1 MKVLIVDDEEHVREG
16 IDLAV
21 EWEKFG
27 ISERLQAEDGRQALD
42 LLRLHKPAIM
52 FCDMCMPGMDGT
64 ELLRQLREEC
74 FDTQVIVVSGHDDY
88 QYTRAAIRA
97 NGLDYLLKPFSK
109 RDLEQVLEQ
118 AVTAWKN
125 REISL
130 LEERETGFKI
140 KRADALVDEQKLAA
154 YLKGES
160 AFHEG
165 VRGLLYKVGLSSE
178 RLRVALILPCNR
190 MDLVDRRFKGDRELF
205 VFAINNIAHETLRA
219 YGAHYL
225 CRFDDYQWILL
236 TDLTG
241 SYRSASEHRRCMEK
255 VTKAWRDILGL
266 DTLIGMSDS
275 EADAAGLLGAIGEAR
290 SALLKSDIGEV
301 SAGAEIAP
309 GEPPRLT
316 DQQFLLQTTLDTGN
330 KAYAAEIIRS
340 FVQRLR
346 QRGTLRLKDLQA
358 CTIEANLLLERA
370 SRLMHSSKAAAD
382 LLMPLWISNLNEWER
397 TFIQHWWTLME
408 EQGQG
413 GMGNRGVEAIREYI
427 ERHFHEDLS
436 LSVLS
441 ERFHFSPQYIAKK
454 FKELYNTTVM
464 TALTELRMDKAR
476 SLLRFTDKPVSEIA
490 NSLGYDDENY
500 FGKVFKKQQGVS
512 PLQFRKQHRDS

>member
-16 IDLAV
+16 IDLAID
-21 EWEKFG
+21 WDKFG
-27 ISERLQAEDGRQALD
+27 ISERLQAEDGRQAID

-52 FCDMCMPGMDGT
+52 FCDMRMPGMDGT
-64 ELLRQLREEC
+64 ELLRQLREEG
-74 FDTQVIVVSGHDDY
+74 FDTQVIVVSGHDDF
-88 QYTRAAIRA
+88 QYTRAALRA

-118 AVTAWKN
+118 AVMAWKD
-125 REISL
+125 REVSL
-130 LEERETGFKI
+130 LEERETDFKI
-140 KRADALVDEQKLAA
+140 KWADSLVYEQKLAA

-160 AFHEG
+160 VFHEG
-165 VRGLLYKVGLSSE
+165 LRGMLHKVGLSSE
-178 RLRVALILPCNR
+178 RLRVSLILPCNR
-190 MDLVDRRFKGDRELF
+190 MDLVDRRFMGDRELF

-225 CRFDDYQWILL
+225 CRFDDYQWVLL
-236 TDLTG
+236 TALTV
-241 SYRSASEHRRCMEK
+241 SYQSASEHRRCMEK
-255 VTKAWRDILGL
+255 VTKAWRDILEL
-266 DTLIGMSDS
+266 DTLVGICDS
-275 EADAAGLLGAIGEAR
+275 EADAAGLPGAIGEAR
-290 SALLKSDIGEV
+290 SALLNSDIGECSDRAV
-301 SAGAEIAP
+301 ITP
-309 GEPPRLT
+309 GESPRLT

-330 KAYAAEIIRS
+330 KAYAAEIIHS
-340 FVQRLR
+340 FVESLR
-346 QRGTLRLKDLQA
+346 HRGNFRLKDLQA

-370 SRLMHSSKAAAD
+370 SRLMHASKEASN
-382 LLMPLWISNLNEWER
+382 LMMPLWISDLNEWER

-413 GMGNRGVEAIREYI
+413 GLGNRGVKAIQEYI

-464 TALTELRMDKAR
+464 TYLTEIRMDKAR
-476 SLLRFTDKPVSEIA
+476 SLLQFTDKPVSEIG